1 MKYEIIKGKENEI
14 VAENIDSSNN
24 MYLAILLGFGLPIE
38 NILAP
43 VEERKAAFINLPY
56 VIEKIPEKELGN
68 AYYFSKFFVAVGN
81 GLFDAAL
88 NYLWD
93 ETISQLRLRIV
104 NSDLNYF
111 YDLAISDQKRSDFS
125 KPEDLVKLDDSSLI
139 DGALKIGLISQIGF
153 KHLDHIRYMRN
164 WASAAHPNQNELT
177 GLDLVHWMEICIKEV
192 INLPPSDIVIKINQ
206 LLQNIKENIV
216 ENEQADLIISLFS
229 ELNQEKINSLIQG
242 FFGIYINDET
252 TQQTRT
258 NINILAPSLWNY
270 VTEEIKYSLGTR
282 VATFIANSVQPS
294 IEFGKQFLDIV
305 SGNSYLP
312 DAVKIPYIKQA
323 IENLSNS
330 HRTFQNFYNEPSY
343 ARSLKKTVGEHN
355 IPMSLYYL
363 YTKTLVDVFI
373 TNGNGVCWDAN
384 EIYKDL
390 IRNFDSKQAFI
401 AITSFTDEKIKS
413 KLQFQLCRTKY
424 EEMLDLL
431 EPNLTNSIISD
442 LLKTIKPEIRN
453 LSTMNHDNKLIQR
466 IQVLN
471 KEILK

>member
-1 MKYEIIKGKENEI
+1 MEYEIVKGKENEM
-14 VAENIDSSNN
+14 VVENIDSTNTLYLSLLSN
-24 MYLAILLGFGLPIE
+24 LGLPTK

-43 VEERKAAFINLPY
+43 VTERKAAFINLPY
-56 VIEKIPEKELGN
+56 VIEKIPEKELGG
-68 AYYFSKFFVAVGN
+68 ADYFSKFFVAVGN

-104 NSDLNYF
+104 NSDINYF
-111 YDLAISDQKRSDFS
+111 YDLAVSDQKRSDFS
-125 KPEDLVKLDDSSLI
+125 RPEDLVKLDDSTLI
-139 DGALKIGLISQIGF
+139 DGSLKIGLISQIGF
-153 KHLDHIRYMRN
+153 KQLDNIRYMRN
-164 WASAAHPNQNELT
+164 WTSSAHPNQNELT

-206 LLQNIKENIV
+206 LLQNIKENLI
-216 ENEQADLIISLFS
+216 EKEQSELIISLFS
-229 ELNQEKINSLIQG
+229 ELNQEKIDSLIQG

-252 TQQTRT
+252 AQQTRT
-258 NINILAPSLWNY
+258 NINILAPSLWNF
-270 VTEEIKYSLGTR
+270 VTEEIKYSIGTR

-294 IEFGKQFLDIV
+294 IELGKQFLDIV

-312 DAVKIPYIKQA
+312 EAVKSPYIKQA
-323 IENLSNS
+323 IEDLSNS

-343 ARSLKKTVGEHN
+343 ARALKKLVGEHN

-363 YTKTLVDVFI
+363 YTKTLVDVFV

-390 IRNFDSKQAFI
+390 IRNFDSKQSFI
-401 AITSFTDEKIKS
+401 AITSFTEEKIKS
-413 KLQFQLCRTKY
+413 KLQFDLCKRKY

-431 EPNLTNSIISD
+431 EPNLTNSILLD
-442 LLKTIKPEIRN
+442 LSTTIKTEIRN
-453 LSTMNHDNKLIQR
+453 LSSMNPDNKLIQR